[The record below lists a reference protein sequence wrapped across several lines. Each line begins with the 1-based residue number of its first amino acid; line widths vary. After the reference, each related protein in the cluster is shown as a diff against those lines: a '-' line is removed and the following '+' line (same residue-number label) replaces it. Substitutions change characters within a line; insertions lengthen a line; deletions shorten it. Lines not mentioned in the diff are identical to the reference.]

1 MGNELKKRFMSVL
14 GSITPDYQV
23 FLPGHKILSKP
34 ALSLGY
40 CDCDGVIFLYNN
52 LIGLSHYNLSTGK
65 PEEYLQEML
74 DKMPG
79 LTNPQDLEAVIVGGD
94 QNHFERIKKILRN
107 RKIQIKGEY
116 LDSWNEGRENPKG
129 DIKNLVVIPSTKE
142 VIIYSDGVGYK
153 QLSPNH

>member
-1 MGNELKKRFMSVL
+1 
-14 GSITPDYQV
+14 
-23 FLPGHKILSKP
+23 
-34 ALSLGY
+34 
-40 CDCDGVIFLYNN
+40 
-52 LIGLSHYNLSTGK
+52 
-65 PEEYLQEML
+65 
-74 DKMPG
+74 MPG